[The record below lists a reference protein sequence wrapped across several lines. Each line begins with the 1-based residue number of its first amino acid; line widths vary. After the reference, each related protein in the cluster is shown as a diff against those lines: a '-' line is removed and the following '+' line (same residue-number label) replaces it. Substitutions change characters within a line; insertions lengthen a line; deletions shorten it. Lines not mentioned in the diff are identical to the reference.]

1 MRLFACKNAAMTVSA
16 KRAPARRG
24 RPGYDLDSLLAVVV
38 TVFNERGYDGTS
50 MEDLSAKLGIGKS
63 SIYHHVDGKEDLLR
77 LSLDRALDA
86 LFAATEE
93 PATTTGPAID
103 RLEHLV
109 HRSVEV
115 LIAELPY
122 VTLLVRVRG
131 NTPVELHA
139 LARRRE
145 FDRLVSELVQEAAE
159 QGDLRTDVDPA
170 VISRLLFGTVNSLT
184 EWYRPRR
191 GISPGEM
198 AAAVVKVAFGGLR
211 TTT

>member
-1 MRLFACKNAAMTVSA
+1 MTVSA
-16 KRAPARRG
+16 KGAPARRG

-131 NTPVELHA
+131 NTPVELRA